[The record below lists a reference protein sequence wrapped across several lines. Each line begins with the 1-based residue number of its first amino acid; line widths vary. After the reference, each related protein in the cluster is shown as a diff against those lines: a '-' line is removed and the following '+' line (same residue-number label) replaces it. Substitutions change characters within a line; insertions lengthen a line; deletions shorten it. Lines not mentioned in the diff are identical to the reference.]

1 MIADKTMAMAYYLAH
16 QEMCATVEEILL
28 VTDIN
33 GWNEGTM
40 KEILWARCAYN
51 DFDQLPDWEGF
62 LQTWY
67 ENDMP
72 DYEE

>member
-1 MIADKTMAMAYYLAH
+1 MIADKTEAMADYLVH

-28 VTDIN
+28 VADIN

-40 KEILWARCAYN
+40 KDILWVRLGYN

-62 LQTWY
+62 LKTWY

-72 DYEE
+72 ELDE